1 MLKHLVVSNIIPT
14 FAEQMRNNNKFNTL
28 KQQSIM
34 ETVNNNKVM
43 NNNDAFSAMI
53 QRGAYDGFSNEP
65 DMETVY
71 SGIFNSMDEALD
83 TAKSKIDECI
93 ENDLEDWGYEDDET
107 CFNDIKVEKTG
118 STAKIYADT
127 VEDVDPEDRVFYVG
141 NIVKVNN

>member
-1 MLKHLVVSNIIPT
+1 MVVSFLSPT
-14 FAEQMRNNNKFNTL
+14 FAEQLINNNKFNPL

-34 ETVNNNKVM
+34 ETVNNNKAM
-43 NNNDAFSAMI
+43 NNNTFSATI
-53 QRGAYDGFSNEP
+53 QKGTYDGFSNEP
-65 DMETVY
+65 DMEVVY
-71 SGIFNSMDEALD
+71 SGVFNSMDEAVN
-83 TAKSKIDECI
+83 AVKSKIDKNI

-118 STAKIYADT
+118 NTAKIYADT